1 MTRNDQ
7 DACKMQKGIYIYG
20 RIANTEK
27 VQLQC
32 CLLMISYNSGYL
44 AKREQ
49 CRATKGNKK
58 NKIIRI
64 IIQKSK

>member
-1 MTRNDQ
+1 
-7 DACKMQKGIYIYG
+7 MQKGIYIYG

-49 CRATKGNKK
+49 CATKGNKK